1 MFLIKIKQYKYL
13 RKAAPAECSWDS
25 SFLYA
30 QAGLTVLCRV
40 ESSACLKQWLLRA
53 AITVTPHWLYEQD
66 LWQNFSK
73 RRRNLQCGSYQ
84 HIHNVVN
91 LVSQTAKTISFIFY
105 MGKCVSGKQSVMMY
119 LTLHSSNN
127 RADPP
132 GAQTQRAAETAGCW
146 NTPALQH
153 AHFCG
158 ASSPS
163 SSVFCPCISI
173 ILPTMSWEII
183 SIIPTVSLHHTEQNQ
198 SWQSTLRWLH
208 CLLAL
213 KAEDPKL
220 FIIIREL
227 QRSVA
232 SMG

>member
-1 MFLIKIKQYKYL
+1 MNKTCGRISQSPAGIFSAEVTSTLTMWWTWSHKQPK
-13 RKAAPAECSWDS
+13 PSVS
-25 SFLYA
+25 SSIW
-30 QAGLTVLCRV
+30 G
-40 ESSACLKQWLLRA
+40 
-53 AITVTPHWLYEQD
+53 
-66 LWQNFSK
+66 N
-73 RRRNLQCGSYQ
+73 
-84 HIHNVVN
+84 
-91 LVSQTAKTISFIFY
+91 VSQANSL
-105 MGKCVSGKQSVMMY
+105 MMY

-153 AHFCG
+153 SHFCG